1 MKVSK
6 AFKLFEIRTI
16 SIQAGIF
23 ISVNRLKFNEY
34 LSLFEEN
41 MLWFI

>member
-1 MKVSK
+1 MKVSN

-16 SIQAGIF
+16 SIQVGIF